1 MSVPAICAPSRNDLL
16 TTFMEKHQLWL
27 RNLFSSLDRFSRPP
41 SVLRQFTLRPV
52 SQQGFDD
59 SLVSAAL
66 DIEQL
71 QNEVIATTPDAI
83 LAARDVAGIAGP
95 DPLLLSLAEDVIK
108 ERGSTVPS
116 DDPGAAGGNG
126 AMDVDDSTDAWRVKE
141 LTVGEGPAA
150 GDSDTG
156 LGVLDAGP
164 QQSVP
169 ECLQGV
175 GREEMELVFLGT
187 GSSQPSKYRNVSA
200 IYVHRFARGGLLMDC
215 GEGTYGQLKRR

>member
-1 MSVPAICAPSRNDLL
+1 
-16 TTFMEKHQLWL
+16 
-27 RNLFSSLDRFSRPP
+27 
-41 SVLRQFTLRPV
+41 LRQFTLRPV
-52 SQQGFDD
+52 SHQGFDD
-59 SLVSAAL
+59 SLVSEPL
-66 DIEQL
+66 DVEQL
-71 QNEVIATTPDAI
+71 QNEVIAATPDAI

-95 DPLLLSLAEDVIK
+95 HPLLLSLAEDVIK
-108 ERGSTVPS
+108 ERDSAAPS

-126 AMDVDDSTDAWRVKE
+126 AMHVDDSTDAWRVKE

-150 GDSDTG
+150 GDLDTG
-156 LGVLDAGP
+156 LGVSDAGP

-169 ECLQGV
+169 ECLLGV